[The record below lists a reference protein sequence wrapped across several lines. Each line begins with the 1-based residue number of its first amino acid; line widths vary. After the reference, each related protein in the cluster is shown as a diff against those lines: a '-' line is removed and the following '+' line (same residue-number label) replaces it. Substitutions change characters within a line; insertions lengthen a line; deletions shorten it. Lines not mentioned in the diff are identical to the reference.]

1 MLFSQDR
8 DLDVPGTE
16 LLVDTQHDLD
26 VAHDGSDIILLPHPT
41 ACEGDPLNWS
51 RWKKYWH
58 LLLISIYACVFSFG
72 ENNTG
77 DAYTTIV
84 EMTGSTMTI
93 MNGGGALN
101 YLLLGLVNIFW
112 VPTAMKIG
120 RRFCFLATLL
130 LCIGS
135 SLWMGAFHTA
145 GEWFGSNI
153 LNGLG
158 TSAYEAV
165 IQLVV
170 FDLFFDHQRGS
181 MLGVYIFAQQLGSII
196 GLVAGGYISDGPGW
210 RWAQWVVSIAE
221 GVLIVAFFFTFEE
234 TLFPRFLFTSSQTL
248 STNKATTLAQS
259 DAALED
265 EIATMKDKGPVIADT
280 VSVEEG
286 TAMNTPAPSQ
296 FPKRTFRE
304 KLRLWVYYPQD
315 HTSYWTYFKR
325 PFFLLKFPNIVI
337 AGVIFAFGCTSGIV
351 TNNTISETLSAPPYN
366 FTDGQTGLVYI
377 SALVGSVI
385 GYFTSVF
392 GDKIV
397 IYLAR
402 RNDGIKEPEMRLWAL
417 VPCFFY
423 AGLGYEIYGWGAET
437 GSHWITIAVGIGSM
451 IAQQVAATSTSYV
464 PLYYLL
470 QNCPGLQDNTIV
482 GTATP
487 TLTNEF
493 HSLTD
498 IGWYGS
504 AYRLTTCSTQFLFGK
519 LYEQFRVKWVL
530 VMAVAILEIGSIV
543 SASASS
549 SAAFI
554 VGRAIAGCGSSGILN
569 GVLIAISHTVPLRWR
584 PICNSTVG
592 GLECIAMIVA
602 PVIGGA
608 LTTYVIWRWCFWL
621 NLPVGG
627 FTMIVIIF
635 LFKNPESQKVTDEP
649 FFTKIKQ
656 LNIMSLL
663 IFTGS
668 VVCLLLA
675 LQWGGTTYSWS
686 SGRVIAPLVV
696 AAVSFAG
703 FIAFEVLQKDAA
715 TIPRSVI
722 LNRTTGLCLVYAFCS
737 SAAFNVIDYFLPIWF
752 QAIKGATAAKSGQM
766 LLPSII
772 GLSVA
777 AISSGFI
784 VSAIGYYTPL
794 MLLGSTMM
802 AIGFGFLTSFTPR
815 TTDSAWIGWQ
825 VMFSIG
831 IGLAFPQPW
840 SATQTA
846 LDAKDI
852 PVGMAAVGFS
862 ISIGAAI
869 SISVSQNIFTN
880 LLREGL
886 SSVPGLD
893 VGNVIEQGATGFL
906 NNVPASEKERVIDIY
921 NSAVTRT
928 FWAGV
933 AAACVGLVAALCMK
947 WNSVKGAKK
956 ERTVEE

>member
-112 VPTAMKIG
+112 VPAAMKIG

-170 FDLFFDHQRGS
+170 FDLFFDHQRGR

-451 IAQQVAATSTSYV
+451 IAQQVAATSTATAYAMECFPGVGGEIVVILAISSSFINFTISETTQPFLNAVGMGYLFLFYGICV
-464 PLYYLL
+464 VLSLVAGMAVYIWGKKWRRRCAPRVFSILQHDLQSLLLLAYIQTHRYEAAGIGGGLLTAAAETGNTSCLESMAENDEKAIQTTDRDIQPNLTEEPLEDNNEPMNFRPWQQL
-470 QNCPGLQDNTIV
+470 PVFFAMGLGIFILGLDNTIV

-498 IGWYGS
+498 I
-504 AYRLTTCSTQFLFGK
+504 
-519 LYEQFRVKWVL
+519 
-530 VMAVAILEIGSIV
+530 
-543 SASASS
+543 
-549 SAAFI
+549 
-554 VGRAIAGCGSSGILN
+554 
-569 GVLIAISHTVPLRWR
+569 
-584 PICNSTVG
+584 
-592 GLECIAMIVA
+592 
-602 PVIGGA
+602 
-608 LTTYVIWRWCFWL
+608 
-621 NLPVGG
+621 
-627 FTMIVIIF
+627 
-635 LFKNPESQKVTDEP
+635 
-649 FFTKIKQ
+649 
-656 LNIMSLL
+656 
-663 IFTGS
+663 
-668 VVCLLLA
+668 
-675 LQWGGTTYSWS
+675 
-686 SGRVIAPLVV
+686 
-696 AAVSFAG
+696 
-703 FIAFEVLQKDAA
+703 
-715 TIPRSVI
+715 
-722 LNRTTGLCLVYAFCS
+722 
-737 SAAFNVIDYFLPIWF
+737 
-752 QAIKGATAAKSGQM
+752 
-766 LLPSII
+766 
-772 GLSVA
+772 
-777 AISSGFI
+777 
-784 VSAIGYYTPL
+784 
-794 MLLGSTMM
+794 
-802 AIGFGFLTSFTPR
+802 
-815 TTDSAWIGWQ
+815 
-825 VMFSIG
+825 
-831 IGLAFPQPW
+831 
-840 SATQTA
+840 
-846 LDAKDI
+846 
-852 PVGMAAVGFS
+852 
-862 ISIGAAI
+862 
-869 SISVSQNIFTN
+869 
-880 LLREGL
+880 
-886 SSVPGLD
+886 
-893 VGNVIEQGATGFL
+893 
-906 NNVPASEKERVIDIY
+906 
-921 NSAVTRT
+921 
-928 FWAGV
+928 
-933 AAACVGLVAALCMK
+933 
-947 WNSVKGAKK
+947 
-956 ERTVEE
+956 